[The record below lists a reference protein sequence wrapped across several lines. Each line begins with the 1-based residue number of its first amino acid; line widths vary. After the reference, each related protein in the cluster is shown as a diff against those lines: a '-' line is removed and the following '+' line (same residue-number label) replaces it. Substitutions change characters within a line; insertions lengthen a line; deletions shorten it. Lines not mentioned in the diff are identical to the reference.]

1 MKIDSQ
7 NVIDILKETA
17 ETEVMPRYQRLASH
31 EIREKDRGEPVTVAD
46 EASERRLT
54 AALTALL
61 PGSGVV
67 GEEAAAAD
75 PGIFKLL
82 DEAAPVWIVDP
93 IDGTR
98 NYSHGRPVFA
108 IMVALVS
115 AGETIGAWIL
125 ELPSGRMAAAEK
137 GAGAWLDGTRLKI
150 APAPDSFS
158 ELTGTFHAST
168 WASPDIAKAVE
179 RNRDRVRPL
188 KSLGCAGAEYLR
200 LSEGKMHF
208 SLFTKLMP
216 WDHAPG
222 TLIHAE
228 AGGLARTLE
237 KIDYHPLL
245 RQTQGLVMAPDLD
258 SWEALTGNILK

>member
-1 MKIDSQ
+1 MKIHTQS
-7 NVIDILKETA
+7 VIDILKETA
-17 ETEVMPRYQRLASH
+17 ETEVMPRYQTLASH
-31 EIREKDRGEPVTVAD
+31 EIREKDKGEPVTVAD

-61 PGSGVV
+61 PGSKVV
-67 GEEAAAAD
+67 GEEAAATD
-75 PGIFKLL
+75 PKVFDLL
-82 DEAAPVWIVDP
+82 AGAEPVWIVDP

-98 NYSHGRPVFA
+98 NFSHGRPVFA
-108 IMVALVS
+108 IMVALVR
-115 AGETIGAWIL
+115 AGETVGAWIL
-125 ELPSGRMAAAEK
+125 ELPSGRMAVAEK
-137 GAGAWLDGTRLKI
+137 GAGAWMEGVRLKI
-150 APAPDSFS
+150 APAPSSVS

-168 WASPDIAKAVE
+168 WASPEIAKAVE
-179 RNRDRVRPL
+179 RNRDRMRPL

-237 KIDYHPLL
+237 QVDYHPLL
-245 RQTQGLVMAPDLD
+245 RQTQGLVMAPD
-258 SWEALTGNILK
+258 EATWQTLSRVLTE